1 MTEHFESFRA
11 KVIVGIQSQVACACS
26 QIKKPAAN
34 NGINS
39 LFSVSTHGFLAL
51 LTILF
56 ITGSHLMSFEDAL
69 LRLGSYIIKIMLTYT
84 CKIQEN
90 QST

>member
-1 MTEHFESFRA
+1 M
-11 KVIVGIQSQVACACS
+11 QSQVACACS

-56 ITGSHLMSFEDAL
+56 ITDLQAITYCHLKML
-69 LRLGSYIIKIMLTYT
+69 SYDLAHISLKL
-84 CKIQEN
+84 CKRIRVKFKKTNRRE
-90 QST
+90 S